1 MSFKAVKYVT
11 KRGCYHHSDM
21 NKAIQ
26 WAAWGTSSMVL
37 ITTTVIHKNLQSSQ
51 ISFLCNTND
60 ERFIKAGGK
69 DICLRISC

>member
-37 ITTTVIHKNLQSSQ
+37 ITNTIINENLQSSQ
-51 ISFLCNTND
+51 IPFLCNTSWWM
-60 ERFIKAGGK
+60 FYK
-69 DICLRISC
+69 SMQ

>member
-26 WAAWGTSSMVL
+26 RAAWGTSSMVL
-37 ITTTVIHKNLQSSQ
+37 ITNTIKNENLQSSQ
-51 ISFLCNTND
+51 IPFLCSIIWLMLYKN
-60 ERFIKAGGK
+60 IQ
-69 DICLRISC
+69 